1 MPTVLTAELAVELD
15 CDLGEGPYWD
25 DAQQELYFVDIT
37 NRQVKIFSPS
47 DSSVRTIQFDQEVSA
62 VFLDQK
68 SELVVAAR
76 DGVFTASQDGALK
89 TLLAPIEAD
98 DPSIRTNDAKCDSTG
113 RMWVGT
119 MAFDFTP
126 GVAALFTLDS
136 KGLKQVVPVLTI
148 ANGLG
153 WSRDQKSM
161 YFIDSPTGRVDI
173 FDCDLESGE
182 LKNRRPLIT
191 FDAAAGIPDGLTTDE
206 DGGIWVAFFGGGEVR
221 RYDPSGE
228 LTHVVTLPV
237 KQVTSCCFGGKDMT
251 ELFITTARYAMNS
264 ESLAKEP
271 LAGSLFK
278 LSTTFKGSKSNR
290 YERTGT

>member
-1 MPTVLTAELAVELD
+1 MPKVLTAELAVELD

-37 NRQVKIFSPS
+37 NKQVKIFSPS
-47 DSSVRTIQFDQEVSA
+47 DSSVKTIKFDQEVSA

-68 SELVVAAR
+68 SELIVAAR

-173 FDCDLESGE
+173 FDCDLQSGE
-182 LKNRRPLIT
+182 LENRRPLIT
-191 FDAAAGIPDGLTTDE
+191 FDVAAGIPDGLTTDE

-237 KQVTSCCFGGKDMT
+237 KQVTSCCFGGKDMS

>member
-1 MPTVLTAELAVELD
+1 MPTILSAELALELD
-15 CDLGEGPYWD
+15 CDLGEGPFWD
-25 DAQQELYFVDIT
+25 EAKQELYFVDIT
-37 NRQVKIFSPS
+37 NKQVKIFSPS
-47 DSSVRTIQFDQEVSA
+47 DSSARTIQFSQEVSA
-62 VFLDQK
+62 VILDQN
-68 SELVVAAR
+68 SELIVAAR
-76 DGVFTASQDGALK
+76 DGVFGASRDGTLK
-89 TLLAPIEAD
+89 TLLAPIEPED
-98 DPSIRTNDAKCDSTG
+98 SSIRTNDAKCDSTG

-126 GVAALFTLDS
+126 GVAALFSLDS
-136 KGLKQVVPVLTI
+136 KGLKEVVPVLTI
-148 ANGLG
+148 ANGMG

-173 FDCDLESGE
+173 FDCDLHSGE
-182 LKNRRPLIT
+182 LKNRRPFIT
-191 FDAAAGIPDGLTTDE
+191 FDVTSGIPDGLTTDE

-221 RYDPSGE
+221 RFDPSGE

-237 KQVTSCCFGGKDMT
+237 KQVTSCCFGGKDMS

-264 ESLAKEP
+264 ESLAREP

-278 LSTTFKGSKSNR
+278 LSTTFKGSKSHR

>member
-1 MPTVLTAELAVELD
+1 MPKVLTAELAVELD

-37 NRQVKIFSPS
+37 NKQVKIFSPS
-47 DSSVRTIQFDQEVSA
+47 DSSVKTIKFDQEVSA

-68 SELVVAAR
+68 SELIVAAR

-173 FDCDLESGE
+173 FDCDLQSGE

-206 DGGIWVAFFGGGEVR
+206 DGGIWVAFFGGGEVS

-290 YERTGT
+290 YERTGA

>member
-1 MPTVLTAELAVELD
+1 MPKVLTAELAVELD

-136 KGLKQVVPVLTI
+136 KGLEQVVPVLTI

-237 KQVTSCCFGGKDMT
+237 KQVTSCCFGGKDMS

>member
-1 MPTVLTAELAVELD
+1 MPTVLSAELAVELD
-15 CDLGEGPYWD
+15 CDLGEGPFWD
-25 DAQQELYFVDIT
+25 DAKQELYFVDIT
-37 NRQVKIFSPS
+37 NKQIKIFSPS
-47 DSSVRTIQFDQEVSA
+47 DSSVRTIQFSQEVSA
-62 VFLDQK
+62 VFLDQN
-68 SELVVAAR
+68 SELIVAAR
-76 DGVFTASQDGALK
+76 DGVFAASQDGALK
-89 TLLAPIEAD
+89 TLLAPIEPED
-98 DPSIRTNDAKCDSTG
+98 TSIRTNDAKCDITG

-126 GVAALFTLDS
+126 GVAALFSLDS
-136 KGLKQVVPVLTI
+136 KGLKEVVPVLTI
-148 ANGLG
+148 ANGMG

-173 FDCDLESGE
+173 FDCDLQSGE
-182 LKNRRPLIT
+182 LKNRRPFIT
-191 FDAAAGIPDGLTTDE
+191 FDVTGGIPDGLTTDE

-221 RYDPSGE
+221 RFDPSGE

-237 KQVTSCCFGGKDMT
+237 KQVTSCCFGGKDMS

-264 ESLAKEP
+264 ESLAREP

-278 LSTTFKGSKSNR
+278 LSTTFKGSKSHR

>member
-1 MPTVLTAELAVELD
+1 MPNTLFAEIAAELD

-37 NRQVKIFSPS
+37 NKQVKIFTPA
-47 DSSVRTIQFDQEVSA
+47 DSSLKTIQFDQVVSA
-62 VFLDQK
+62 VFLDQE
-68 SELVVAAR
+68 SELIVAAR
-76 DGVFTASQDGALK
+76 DGVFTASQDGSLK
-89 TLLAPIEAD
+89 TLLAPIEPD
-98 DPSIRTNDAKCDSTG
+98 DASIRTNDAKCDSTG

-126 GVAALFTLDS
+126 GVAALFSLDS
-136 KGLKQVVPVLTI
+136 TGLREVVPELTI
-148 ANGLG
+148 ANGMG

-173 FDCDLESGE
+173 FDCNLQSGE

-191 FDAAAGIPDGLTTDE
+191 FDVAAGIPDGLTTDE

-221 RYDPSGE
+221 RFDPSGE

-237 KQVTSCCFGGKDMT
+237 KQVTSCCFGGKDMS
-251 ELFITTARYAMNS
+251 ELFITTARYAMNA

-278 LSTTFKGSKSNR
+278 ISTTFKGSKSNR
-290 YERTGT
+290 YERTGK

>member
-1 MPTVLTAELAVELD
+1 MPKVLTAELAVELD

-37 NRQVKIFSPS
+37 NKQVKIFSPS
-47 DSSVRTIQFDQEVSA
+47 DSSVKTIQFDQEVSA

-68 SELVVAAR
+68 SELIVAAR
-76 DGVFTASQDGALK
+76 DGVFTASQDGALI

-98 DPSIRTNDAKCDSTG
+98 DPSIRTKDAKCESTG

-119 MAFDFTP
+119 MALDFTP

-153 WSRDQKSM
+153 WSRDQKNM

-173 FDCDLESGE
+173 FDCDLQSGE
-182 LKNRRPLIT
+182 LKNRRPLII
-191 FDAAAGIPDGLTTDE
+191 FDVAAGIPDGLTTDE

>member
-47 DSSVRTIQFDQEVSA
+47 DTSVRTIQFDQEVSA

-68 SELVVAAR
+68 SELIVAAR

-237 KQVTSCCFGGKDMT
+237 KQVTSCCFGVKDMS

-278 LSTTFKGSKSNR
+278 LSTTFKGSTSNR

>member
-37 NRQVKIFSPS
+37 NKQVKIFSPS

-68 SELVVAAR
+68 SELIVAAR

-136 KGLKQVVPVLTI
+136 KGLEQVVPVLTI

>member
-1 MPTVLTAELAVELD
+1 MPNTLFAEIAAELD

-37 NRQVKIFSPS
+37 NKQVKIFTPA
-47 DSSVRTIQFDQEVSA
+47 DSSLKTIQFDQVVSA
-62 VFLDQK
+62 VFLDQE
-68 SELVVAAR
+68 SELIVAAR
-76 DGVFTASQDGALK
+76 DGVFTASQDGSLK
-89 TLLAPIEAD
+89 TLLAPIEPD
-98 DPSIRTNDAKCDSTG
+98 DASIRTNDAKCDSTG
-113 RMWVGT
+113 RLWVGT

-126 GVAALFTLDS
+126 GVAALFSLDS
-136 KGLKQVVPVLTI
+136 TGLREVVPELTI
-148 ANGLG
+148 ANGMG
-153 WSRDQKSM
+153 WSRDQRSM

-173 FDCDLESGE
+173 FDCNLQSGE

-191 FDAAAGIPDGLTTDE
+191 FDVAAGIPDGLTTDE

-221 RYDPSGE
+221 RFDPSGE

-237 KQVTSCCFGGKDMT
+237 KQVTSCCFGGTDMS
-251 ELFITTARYAMNS
+251 ELFITTARYAMNA

-278 LSTTFKGSKSNR
+278 ISTTFKGSKSNR
-290 YERTGT
+290 YERTDK